1 MTRSKAI
8 HAALITALV
17 AVPAIATASA
27 DSDKATV
34 AGIVHIRNSA
44 PAFHGNVGAENETC
58 EGPRTVKM
66 FERKRNGDRK
76 LLGTGMS
83 DLKNGHWEI
92 IVDPLSSGSYFATA
106 PVWEF
111 TDSLGEEWTCL
122 RAKSRT
128 LVVD

>member
-1 MTRSKAI
+1 MTSSKLALG
-8 HAALITALV
+8 ALIIAL
-17 AVPAIATASA
+17 AFVPTLAAYAA

-58 EGPRTVKM
+58 EGPRKVKM
-66 FERKRNGDRK
+66 WERKRNGDRK
-76 LLGTGMS
+76 LLGTGMANI
-83 DLKNGHWEI
+83 NGRWEI

-128 LVVD
+128 LFVD